1 MGNYFLTYRS
11 LQEENRIIPCLRQ
24 QTYISMTYD
33 IIWITKSAL
42 GIPSAYYLYTA
53 YSIAVATRIPP
64 HVTWFH

>member
-11 LQEENRIIPCLRQ
+11 LQEENGIITCLRQ

-33 IIWITKSAL
+33 IIWIIKSAL

-53 YSIAVATRIPP
+53 YFIAEATRIPP

>member
-11 LQEENRIIPCLRQ
+11 LQEENGIIPCLRQ

-33 IIWITKSAL
+33 IIWIIKSAL

-53 YSIAVATRIPP
+53 YFIAEATRIPP